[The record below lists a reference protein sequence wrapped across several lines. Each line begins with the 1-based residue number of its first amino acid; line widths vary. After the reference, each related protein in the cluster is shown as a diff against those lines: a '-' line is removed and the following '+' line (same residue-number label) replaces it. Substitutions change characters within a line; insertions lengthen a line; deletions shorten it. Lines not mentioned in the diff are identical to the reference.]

1 MRNEE
6 HCRRI
11 RNPWVIVPVA
21 RTGLDLNVTAA
32 MDQSFLS
39 SKDKNPRVVKPV
51 PRSAIQLADSQFLFR
66 TLNRSMST
74 ISGPKNNDKQP
85 PQQACNILTAS
96 SKRHVRL
103 HRRTRSP
110 GRRESAGSH

>member
-1 MRNEE
+1 MWTRGLDMRNEK

-39 SKDKNPRVVKPV
+39 AKDKNPRVVKPV
-51 PRSAIQLADSQFLFR
+51 PRSAIQLADSQFSLPDSKSIDEHHFR
-66 TLNRSMST
+66 SE
-74 ISGPKNNDKQP
+74 KQ
-85 PQQACNILTAS
+85 
-96 SKRHVRL
+96 
-103 HRRTRSP
+103 
-110 GRRESAGSH
+110 